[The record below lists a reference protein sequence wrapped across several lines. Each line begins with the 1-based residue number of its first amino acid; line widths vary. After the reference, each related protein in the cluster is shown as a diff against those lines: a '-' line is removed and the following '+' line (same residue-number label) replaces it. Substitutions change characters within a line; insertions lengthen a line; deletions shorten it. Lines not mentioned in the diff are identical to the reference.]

1 MILPITLTVAAA
13 LTVLNV
19 GLALH
24 VARRR
29 FAGRIM
35 NGTEGDAQMEARTR
49 AQANLVEYA
58 PFFLILLALVELAGA
73 SPTWLWIAGTVFVL
87 ARLAHAFGMMRPAP
101 NPFRAAGALGT
112 WVLLLLLSG
121 WALATAY
128 ATRPVGGLPVTEPA
142 DVRA

>member
-13 LTVLNV
+13 LTILNV

-24 VARRR
+24 VVRRR
-29 FAGRIM
+29 FGGRIM
-35 NGTEGDAQMEARTR
+35 NGTGGDALMEARTR

-58 PFFLILLALVELAGA
+58 PFFLILLGLVELAGA
-73 SPTWLWIAGTVFVL
+73 STFWLWIAGVVFVL
-87 ARLAHAFGMMRPAP
+87 ARITHAFGMMRPAP
-101 NPFRAAGALGT
+101 NPFRAAGALLT
-112 WVLLLLLSG
+112 WALLLLLSG

-128 ATRPVGGLPVTEPA
+128 AARPAGALPIAEPS